1 MVKDLIVIGGGPGG
15 YAAALR
21 AAGLGA
27 KVTLVE
33 REQLGGTCL
42 NRGCIPTKALYKNA
56 QVMRTIREASNFG
69 ISLSGYELDF
79 SAVQARKQKIV
90 QQLRS
95 GMEQLVNHAGIQVVN
110 GSGRLIDRHTVA
122 VTAADGSVEKI
133 KGSRILLAAGS
144 EDAGL
149 TVPGADL
156 PGVLTTKD
164 ILEIKQ
170 IPSQLVIIGAGAAGI
185 ELAGIFEAFGSR
197 VTVLEALPCI
207 LHFMDKDISK
217 RLAVLLKQKGIRIK
231 TGVQIQRIRRDE
243 NGLSVLTAGKQGE
256 EEFSA
261 EVVLTAAGRK
271 VNIESLNLAEA
282 GVACEH
288 NRIPVDDGYA
298 TSVPGVYAVGDVI
311 GGKMLAHKALAEGKV
326 AVKNMFG
333 LAAAVRNRAIP
344 SCVFALQEAAA
355 VGLTEQEARDRGI
368 PLLVG
373 SSPFTNNGKAL
384 IMGENDGFL
393 KVMADAENKKILGVH
408 ILGPQATELIQVGTM
423 AVELGLSAEDIE
435 RVMQAHPTLGE
446 SFLEA
451 VLRLELKS
459 V

>member
-1 MVKDLIVIGGGPGG
+1 MKDLIIIGGGPGG
-15 YAAALR
+15 CAAALR

-27 KVTLVE
+27 KVILVE

-56 QVMRTIREASNFG
+56 QVMRTMREAVNYG

-79 SAVQARKQKIV
+79 PTVQARKIKIV
-90 QQLRS
+90 LQLRS
-95 GMEQLVNHAGIQVVN
+95 GMEQLLRNAGIQVAT

-122 VTAADGSVEKI
+122 VTAADGGVEKI

-149 TVPGADL
+149 AVPGADL

-170 IPSQLVIIGAGAAGI
+170 IPQQLVIIGAGAAGI

-197 VTVLEALPCI
+197 VTVLEALPRI
-207 LHFMDKDISK
+207 LPSMDKDISK
-217 RLAVLLKQKGIRIK
+217 RLSILLKKKGIRIE
-231 TGVQIQRIRRDE
+231 TGVQIQRICRDE
-243 NGLSVLTAGKQGE
+243 NGLSVLAAGKQGE
-256 EEFSA
+256 EKFPA

-271 VNIESLNLAEA
+271 VNIEGLNLAEA

-288 NRIPVDDGYA
+288 NRIPVDDSYA
-298 TSVPGVYAVGDVI
+298 TSVSGIFAVGDVI
-311 GGKMLAHKALAEGKV
+311 GGKMLAHTALAEGKAAAESMFGIAA
-326 AVKNMFG
+326 AVKNQ
-333 LAAAVRNRAIP
+333 AIP
-344 SCVFALQEAAA
+344 SCVFTFPEAAA
-355 VGLTEQEARDRGI
+355 VGLTEQETRDWGI

-373 SSPFTNNGKAL
+373 SSPLTNNAKAL
-384 IMGENDGFL
+384 TMGENDGFL
-393 KVMADAENKKILGVH
+393 KVVADAESKKILGVH
-408 ILGPQATELIQVGTM
+408 ILGPQATELIQAGTM
-423 AVELGLSAEDIE
+423 AVELGLSAGDIE
-435 RVMQAHPTLGE
+435 RVMQAHPTLAE

-451 VLRLELKS
+451 VLRLEPKS
-459 V
+459 I